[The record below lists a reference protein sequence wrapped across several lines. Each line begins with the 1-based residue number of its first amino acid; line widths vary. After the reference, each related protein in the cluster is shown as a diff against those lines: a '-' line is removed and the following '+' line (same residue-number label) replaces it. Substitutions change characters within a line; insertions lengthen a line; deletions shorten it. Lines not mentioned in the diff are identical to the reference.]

1 MKIIINNH
9 QYEAS
14 AGDRLLDIA
23 RSNHE
28 HIGYFC
34 GGNAMCQT
42 CYVKVLEGNDLL
54 SPLNEEEEAFLSSNL
69 VKEGTRMACQATVEK
84 PGTIRFVSAVEEV
97 KEMVEHEPL
106 QLVGYVAKM
115 GWEAIIK
122 LPDTLQL
129 QAKRELDIW
138 LVLSDVLSGIG
149 DAFTLIGRAC
159 QQSCCCKNGS
169 CECEPGKG

>member
-1 MKIIINNH
+1 
-9 QYEAS
+9 
-14 AGDRLLDIA
+14 
-23 RSNHE
+23 
-28 HIGYFC
+28 
-34 GGNAMCQT
+34 
-42 CYVKVLEGNDLL
+42 V
-54 SPLNEEEEAFLSSNL
+54 LNEEEKALLSDNL
-69 VKEGTRMACQATVEK
+69 VKEGTRMACQATIEK
-84 PGTIRFVSAVEEV
+84 PGTITFVSAVEEV
-97 KEMVEHEPL
+97 KQMAEHEPL

-159 QQSCCCKNGS
+159 QQSCCCKNES
-169 CECEPGKG
+169 CECESGKG